1 MFRIDVTFE
10 MRTAVQSNMFIQL
23 ISTQNQIV
31 FYIRNGRGGKGQGS
45 RETERERE
53 RGRESKHWG
62 TADVA
67 SVVKQTVRKQTCS
80 NKQDGQ
86 HLDLLS
92 LISKMR
98 NLANDISHARSILT
112 ADIF

>member
-23 ISTQNQIV
+23 ISTHNQIV
-31 FYIRNGRGGKGQGS
+31 FYIRNGRGGKGQG
-45 RETERERE
+45 RGETEREW
-53 RGRESKHWG
+53 GREIKHWG
-62 TADVA
+62 TVDVA
-67 SVVKQTVRKQTCS
+67 SVVKQTVRKHTCS

-86 HLDLLS
+86 HLDRLL

-98 NLANDISHARSILT
+98 NLANDISHARSVLT
-112 ADIF
+112 AGIF